1 MVALVSR
8 LQEENRRIQKLQESP
23 SHESKISDDSE
34 EQLAKNGSAA
44 NLLNA
49 TDFQVMQRLRAQ
61 IEKQR
66 DELKTK
72 DQRVQDGNN
81 EIENVSCKTYG
92 LTCP

>member
-1 MVALVSR
+1 MALVSR

-23 SHESKISDDSE
+23 LHDSKISDESE
-34 EQLAKNGSAA
+34 EQLAKNA
-44 NLLNA
+44 NLLSA

-72 DQRVQDGNN
+72 DQRLQDGNN
-81 EIENVSCKTYG
+81 EIENVSCNTQIPE
-92 LTCP
+92 LT